1 MIKISRKEIIYNKF
15 GKVDD
20 ILEFVTT
27 DSKKLNNDEVR
38 IKVYSVGLNP
48 VDYKIFE
55 GVKQLRI
62 LSFFMKLKRP
72 SKWFESKKSLFP
84 RGVGR
89 DFSGVILEIG
99 SNVSKFSV
107 GDKVFGTII
116 NPPGLGT
123 RKGALTTELC
133 VKESEICAKPENISF
148 KMASTMGVA
157 SLTVGGAFRKI
168 NLQSNDVV
176 VISAASGGIGS
187 IAVQFAV
194 AKGAKVLGIASEKS
208 ADYLK
213 SLGAIPISYNSDIE
227 RQILGVLGKDERVT
241 KFLDCFGGEY
251 VKIGFNL
258 GLKGSEIGTLVPSP
272 YVILKG
278 ANFTGPR
285 HSQYSDFIELS
296 KLVSSE
302 KVKINIDQVYGFTI
316 DGVKNAYNKLKL
328 GHTKGKLVIEINK
341 E

>member
-1 MIKISRKEIIYNKF
+1 MSRKEIIYNKF

-72 SKWFESKKSLFP
+72 SEWFKSKKALFP

-89 DFSGVILEIG
+89 DFSGGILEIG
-99 SNVSKFSV
+99 SNVSNFSV

-123 RKGALTTELC
+123 KKGALTTELC
-133 VKESEICAKPENISF
+133 VKESEIYIKPDNISF
-148 KMASTMGVA
+148 NMASTMGVA

-168 NLQSNDVV
+168 NLQSDDIV

-187 IAVQFAV
+187 IAVQYAV
-194 AKGAKVLGIASEKS
+194 AKGAKVLGIASENS
-208 ADYLK
+208 SEYIK
-213 SLGAIPISYNSDIE
+213 SLGGIPISYNRDIE
-227 RQILGVLGKDERVT
+227 SQIYECLNEKEKVT
-241 KFLDCFGGEY
+241 KFLDCYGGEY
-251 VKIGFNL
+251 VKLGFNL
-258 GLKGSEIGTLVPSP
+258 GLKGSDIGTLVPSP
-272 YVILKG
+272 YVMIRG

-285 HSQYSDFIELS
+285 HSRYSDFIELA
-296 KLVSSE
+296 KLVSNNQ
-302 KVKINIDQVYGFTI
+302 VKINVDNVYNFSLA
-316 DGVKNAYNKLKL
+316 DVKKAYNKLEQ
-328 GHTKGKLVIEINK
+328 GHTKGKLVVEINK